1 MAQFDVCTLPDG
13 EWVVVVQADVVAL
26 IETTVI
32 VPLLPRDQQPASVR
46 RLHPRFDIEGEECIL
61 ATHLVSAV
69 RRRALSAPF
78 ASLAEH
84 EYEIK
89 GALDL
94 LISGI

>member
-26 IETTVI
+26 VETTVI
-32 VPLLPRDQQPASVR
+32 VPLLPSDQQPASVR
-46 RLHPRFDIEGEECIL
+46 RLHPRLEIASEERIL
-61 ATHLVSAV
+61 ATHLISAV

-78 ASLAEH
+78 ASLAAY

-94 LISGI
+94 LVSGI